1 MIFFSISAA
10 IQVIIAACCALVASG
25 ILFACA
31 ICIRRRRAAIR
42 RKSSLGHFFIG
53 NDGPNPFGIA
63 SLNSQLYR
71 SRSENGQDVEET
83 NYNTFSYCEEYP
95 QDDLSELEI
104 SDLSSTPSGSEVFES
119 SVTDSPQSDK
129 SSPYLGKMS
138 AVKKLKMMRRAKS
151 LGNLSSPLASGVMHR
166 SEGETT
172 TLSLFLEYHEDNSV
186 LNIDL
191 QDVMDLPPI
200 AQFSEVYIT
209 AHLFPITNDG
219 VNSKIVRV
227 DETVNFDEIL
237 QFSNVPIKDL
247 ENSTLRLSLF
257 SSKKT
262 KTKAAFIGEA
272 FIHCSEVNLKSPSP
286 TKMEVI
292 LQKKRLKKVHT

>member
-1 MIFFSISAA
+1 M
-10 IQVIIAACCALVASG
+10 IIAACCALVASG

-129 SSPYLGKMS
+129 SPYLGKMS